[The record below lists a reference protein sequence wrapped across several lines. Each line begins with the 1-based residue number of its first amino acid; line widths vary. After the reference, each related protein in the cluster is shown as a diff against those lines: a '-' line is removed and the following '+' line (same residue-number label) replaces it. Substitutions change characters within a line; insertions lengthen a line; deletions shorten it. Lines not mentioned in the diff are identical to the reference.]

1 MTQAQAMRLNPKQW
15 AFVGDTV
22 YDLFL
27 RTYVMTHTDY
37 TLPKMHKL
45 CVAHVSCRAQAQV
58 LSSRPYFEILYS
70 TIADIASS
78 NRDFSSPYLQER
90 PVKKV
95 MYIVIA
101 GDRGLAGGYNSNI
114 LKLVQSEIAG
124 KDAVVLPIGK
134 KALDYFRSK
143 QIPTFTEHYAEA
155 AELTVGDCFSV
166 SKQVSKAFLAG
177 EFDQIVIAY
186 TNFVSV
192 LAQTPAAMQLLPLK
206 KPEKKEST
214 NQGDILYE
222 GDSEEVF
229 AAIIPEYLGGVIY
242 GALCE
247 SRASEQAAR
256 RAAMD
261 SATQNADDMID
272 DLSLKFNRAR
282 QAAITQEITEI
293 VAGS

>member
-1 MTQAQAMRLNPKQW
+1 M
-15 AFVGDTV
+15 
-22 YDLFL
+22 
-27 RTYVMTHTDY
+27 
-37 TLPKMHKL
+37 
-45 CVAHVSCRAQAQV
+45 
-58 LSSRPYFEILYS
+58 
-70 TIADIASS
+70 
-78 NRDFSSPYLQER
+78 
-90 PVKKV
+90 
-95 MYIVIA
+95 
-101 GDRGLAGGYNSNI
+101 
-114 LKLVQSEIAG
+114 
-124 KDAVVLPIGK
+124 
-134 KALDYFRSK
+134 
-143 QIPTFTEHYAEA
+143 
-155 AELTVGDCFSV
+155 GDCFSI

-177 EFDQIVIAY
+177 EFDQIVVAY

>member
-1 MTQAQAMRLNPKQW
+1 MAGVSTKEIKNRIRSMESTRQITKAMEMVAASK
-15 AFVGDTV
+15 
-22 YDLFL
+22 L
-27 RTYVMTHTDY
+27 R
-37 TLPKMHKL
+37 
-45 CVAHVSCRAQAQV
+45 RAQAQV

-90 PVKKV
+90 PVKKAL
-95 MYIVIA
+95 YIVIA

-134 KALDYFRSK
+134 KTLDYFRSK

-177 EFDQIVIAY
+177 EFDQIVVAY